1 MSKEYTEIVIIG
13 AGLTGLTTGFHLTQ
27 KGKNI
32 RIIEQADRVGGQ
44 IKTFHEHGFTFES
57 GPNTGAVS
65 YPEVTELFRLL
76 SPDCELETAREES
89 KRRLIWKGNRFH
101 TLPSGLIGGIT
112 TPLFSFYDKFHILGE
127 PFRKKGTNANESV
140 ADLATR
146 RLGRSFRDYAVD
158 PFVSGVYAGD
168 PDQLVTRYALPK
180 LYNLEQTYGSF
191 IKGSIAKA
199 RQSKTDRDRL
209 ATKKVFSA
217 RNGLENLTKALA
229 KQIGEEKI
237 ILSASGIR
245 IEPEGTHW
253 SVHYTG
259 PEGIRTIVA
268 EKVVTT
274 TGAYSLPRLL
284 SFLPQQTLAAI
295 SNLDYAPI
303 IQASIGIKDTQGLFF
318 NAFGGLVPS
327 CEKKEI
333 LGILYPSACFEGRAP
348 EKGALFSVFMGGV
361 RHPEYMDKTE
371 EELQDILLRA
381 FHQMLK
387 FPPAMSPDM
396 IRIFR
401 HQRAIPQY
409 GVSSGLRFQTI
420 QETEH
425 HYPGLTLAGNIR
437 NGIGMA
443 DRIRQGVEIASRL

>member
-101 TLPSGLIGGIT
+101 TLPSGLIEGIT

-199 RQSKTDRDRL
+199 RQPKTDRDRL

-229 KQIGEEKI
+229 KQIGEEK
-237 ILSASGIR
+237 LF
-245 IEPEGTHW
+245 
-253 SVHYTG
+253 
-259 PEGIRTIVA
+259 
-268 EKVVTT
+268 
-274 TGAYSLPRLL
+274 
-284 SFLPQQTLAAI
+284 FLPPVSGLSRKEPTGL
-295 SNLDYAPI
+295 SI
-303 IQASIGIKDTQGLFF
+303 IQ
-318 NAFGGLVPS
+318 VR
-327 CEKKEI
+327 KE
-333 LGILYPSACFEGRAP
+333 
-348 EKGALFSVFMGGV
+348 
-361 RHPEYMDKTE
+361 
-371 EELQDILLRA
+371 
-381 FHQMLK
+381 
-387 FPPAMSPDM
+387 
-396 IRIFR
+396 
-401 HQRAIPQY
+401 
-409 GVSSGLRFQTI
+409 
-420 QETEH
+420 
-425 HYPGLTLAGNIR
+425 PGP
-437 NGIGMA
+437 
-443 DRIRQGVEIASRL
+443 